1 VFLHNG
7 GTSHRIWTAQI
18 ERFAISHTVVAF
30 DFPGFGSSG
39 PPHGEYTLDLCT
51 DILER
56 VVDEHGLED
65 VALIGNCMGSATAL
79 AYTARHPERVR
90 GVFAVNVLT
99 DRTVAPGIL
108 GPIAR
113 LSARSPAVRR
123 AIVGLTHRMPM
134 PAAMARLYV
143 RTQIADHSQADPA
156 VLEHLAERWREPGNA
171 AALSSLRTDTF
182 TPPKR
187 GDDWPPVHIVWGAR
201 NRILPAHTAAGVCAA
216 TRADRHL
223 VIQGTGHLPMVE
235 RPAEVTMAIA
245 KLLAAAPARRLAGV

>member
-1 VFLHNG
+1 MSTLDVDGTAIHIIKQGKGPALVFLHNG

-18 ERFAISHTVVAF
+18 QRFATSHTVVAF

-56 VVDEHGLED
+56 VVDEHALED

-90 GVFAVNVLT
+90 CVFAVNVLT

-134 PAAMARLYV
+134 PAAVARLYV

-156 VLEHLAERWREPGNA
+156 VLEHLA
-171 AALSSLRTDTF
+171 AL
-182 TPPKR
+182 
-187 GDDWPPVHIVWGAR
+187 AR
-201 NRILPAHTAAGVCAA
+201 AWQRR
-216 TRADRHL
+216 RAQQPED
-223 VIQGTGHLPMVE
+223 
-235 RPAEVTMAIA
+235 
-245 KLLAAAPARRLAGV
+245 

>member
-1 VFLHNG
+1 
-7 GTSHRIWTAQI
+7 
-18 ERFAISHTVVAF
+18 VVGF
-30 DFPGFGSSG
+30 DFPGFGSSR

-56 VVDEHGLED
+56 VLDEHELED

-90 GVFAVNVLT
+90 AVFAVNVLT

-113 LSARSPAVRR
+113 LSVRSPAVRR
-123 AIVGLTHRMPM
+123 AIVGLAHRMPM
-134 PAAMARLYV
+134 PTAVARLYV
-143 RTQIADHSQADPA
+143 HTQIADRSQADPA
-156 VLEHLAERWREPGNA
+156 VLEHLAERWRDPGNA

-187 GDDWPPVHIVWGAR
+187 GNDWPPIHIVWGAR

-223 VIQGTGHLPMVE
+223 VVQRTGHLPMVE
-235 RPAEVTMAIA
+235 RPEEVTMAIA
-245 KLLAAAPARRLAGV
+245 ELLAAAPVERLAGMKGQRC